1 MYIILTTTLTT
12 PTQRG
17 NPTTVNPDHEADVR
31 RGGGKCRMLAVRR
44 PALSLAVGSVEK
56 GVPSAIWSHVI
67 A

>member
-17 NPTTVNPDHEADVR
+17 NPITVNPDHEADVR
-31 RGGGKCRMLAVRR
+31 RGGMCRMLVVRR